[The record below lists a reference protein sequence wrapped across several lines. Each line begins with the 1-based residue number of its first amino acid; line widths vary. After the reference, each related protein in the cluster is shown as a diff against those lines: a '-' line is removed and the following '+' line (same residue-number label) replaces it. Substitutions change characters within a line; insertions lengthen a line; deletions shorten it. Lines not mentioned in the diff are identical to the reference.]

1 MEKNNFMKFKS
12 IALALG
18 LLCGFSSTVWSQ
30 DKQAFKDE
38 TDKVSYSFGINIG
51 NNLKR
56 DSVTIN
62 PDLVTAG
69 IKDALA
75 GKPQLTDEEV
85 RSTLAAFSEKLRSKQ
100 IEKAKEAGERNK
112 VEGPKFLA
120 ENKKKEG
127 VKTTPSGLQYKVI
140 KEGTGPMPKAT
151 DEVTVHYRG
160 TIIDGTE
167 FDSSYKRGQPATF
180 NVSGVIPG
188 WTEALQMMKVGSHWQ
203 LYIPSELAYKDQQKS
218 AQITPNSVLIFDV
231 ELLNIGGAPVPPQ
244 PK

>member
-69 IKDALA
+69 IKDAVA

-85 RSTLAAFSEKLRSKQ
+85 RRSE
-100 IEKAKEAGERNK
+100 EH
-112 VEGPKFLA
+112 
-120 ENKKKEG
+120 
-127 VKTTPSGLQYKVI
+127 T
-140 KEGTGPMPKAT
+140 
-151 DEVTVHYRG
+151 
-160 TIIDGTE
+160 
-167 FDSSYKRGQPATF
+167 
-180 NVSGVIPG
+180 
-188 WTEALQMMKVGSHWQ
+188 
-203 LYIPSELAYKDQQKS
+203 SELQS
-218 AQITPNSVLIFDV
+218 RF
-231 ELLNIGGAPVPPQ
+231 
-244 PK
+244 